1 MAYLILLNHAII
13 DVTCI
18 YPLSVGF
25 PQVNEINYECSI
37 YIIIHILCKYLIF
50 ITKLN
55 HHKKIGIVSSIVY
68 KM

>member
-37 YIIIHILCKYLIF
+37 YIIIHILCKY
-50 ITKLN
+50 
-55 HHKKIGIVSSIVY
+55 
-68 KM
+68 